1 MNELTAS
8 IDIATKLTGVE
19 KVPPLVEADVS
30 AQSYTRVDFDLWK
43 NVVHVVI
50 ADESVKKATHDIYGL
65 HTSDA
70 ARDLGRMENKQ
81 IAEVLKDATDITGAD
96 WGAVTTPPNSDNNPF
111 DPDKG
116 IPAAIKAITGQGYM
130 PTHVAMHP
138 DVWADFISNS
148 YVQKY
153 VDAGLLRVPEG
164 QVGVLS
170 LPMYPSLRILIDDS
184 GYLLNTACYVVAQ
197 DAPAVVLGEGPT
209 ESAKYRNEPA
219 GYDAFI
225 IRSWLQPKL
234 VLAAAAREL
243 TGVHA

>member
-8 IDIATKLTGVE
+8 IDVATKLTGQR

-50 ADESVKKATHDIYGL
+50 ADESRKKATHDIYGL
-65 HTSDA
+65 HTNDA
-70 ARDLGRMENKQ
+70 ARDLGRMENLD
-81 IAEVLKDATDITGAD
+81 ISDVLKTATEIAGED
-96 WGAVTTPPNSDNNPF
+96 WGARSGGASSYTPF

-116 IPAAIKAITGQGYM
+116 IPAGIKAVSQGGYS
-130 PTHVAMHP
+130 PTHVAMHS
-138 DVWADFISNS
+138 DVWADFISND

-164 QVGVLS
+164 EAGVLS
-170 LPMYPSLRILIDDS
+170 LPMYPSLKILIDDA
-184 GYLLNTACYVVAQ
+184 LLNTACYVVAQ
-197 DAPAVVLGEGPT
+197 DAPAIVLGEGPT

-225 IRSWLQPKL
+225 IRQWDQPKL
-234 VLAAAAREL
+234 VLSAAAREL

>member
-8 IDIATKLTGVE
+8 IDVATKLTGQR

-70 ARDLGRMENKQ
+70 ARDMVRMENQ
-81 IAEVLKDATDITGAD
+81 DIADVLKDATDITGED
-96 WGAVTTPPNSDNNPF
+96 WGLMTTPPNSDKNPF
-111 DPDKG
+111 DADKG
-116 IPAAIKAITGQGYM
+116 IPAAVKALIGLGYP
-130 PTHVAMHP
+130 PTHIAMHP

-148 YVQKY
+148 FVQKY

-164 QVGVLS
+164 QAGALS
-170 LPMYPSLRILIDDS
+170 LPMYPGLKILVDPA
-184 GYLLNTACYVVAQ
+184 LLNTACYVVSA
-197 DAPAVVLGEGPT
+197 DAPAFVLGEGPT

-219 GYDAFI
+219 GYDAFM
-225 IRSWLQPKL
+225 IRQWLQPKL

>member
-8 IDIATKLTGVE
+8 IDVATKLTGQR

-30 AQSYTRVDFDLWK
+30 AQSYTRVSFSLWK

-50 ADESVKKATHDIYGL
+50 ADESRKKATHDIYGL

-70 ARDLGRMENKQ
+70 ARDLGRMENLD
-81 IAEVLKDATDITGAD
+81 IADVLKTVTEIAGAD
-96 WGAVTTPPNSDNNPF
+96 WGAMTTPPNSDNNPF
-111 DPDKG
+111 NADNG
-116 IPAAIKAITGQGYM
+116 IPAAIKAISGQGYP
-130 PTHVAMHP
+130 PTHIAMHS

-164 QVGVLS
+164 QAGVLS
-170 LPMYPSLRILIDDS
+170 LPMYPSLKILVDNS
-184 GYLLNTACYVVAQ
+184 GSLLNTACYVVAA
-197 DAPAVVLGEGPT
+197 DAPAIVLGEGPT
-209 ESAKYRNEPA
+209 ESGKYRNEPA
-219 GYDAFI
+219 GYDAFM
-225 IRSWLQPKL
+225 IRQWLQPKL
-234 VLAAAAREL
+234 VLTAAAREI